1 MKLLQHKLSFREVNC
16 CPVSQK
22 VPDHHLFNPNMIDSR
37 EGSLVAGLFF
47 FPSEATASICYEV
60 HNPSEFIPFTISA
73 EEIIHA
79 WTLNHVGTQGQGSLL
94 HQLPVACAYLAVLSI
109 GIARGGDAPAVVP
122 CSA

>member
-1 MKLLQHKLSFREVNC
+1 MKLLQHKLSFQEVNC
-16 CPVSQK
+16 CDVSQK
-22 VPDHHLFNPNMIDSR
+22 VPHHHLFIY
-37 EGSLVAGLFF
+37 
-47 FPSEATASICYEV
+47 PSEATASICYEV

-79 WTLNHVGTQGQGSLL
+79 WTLNHVRTQGQGSLL